1 MRFCGVLT
9 QMRSA
14 FLTAPFCINIS
25 NNTDYE
31 NISVC
36 PRAIHAPRTHLP
48 VRSRAIHAPLLFEY
62 KRRQMPYAHLAL
74 IPRTGSHH
82 ESPYYLSSKAC
93 ETLMCQFKEIN
104 LYFGYLIPN

>member
-14 FLTAPFCINIS
+14 FLTAPFCPNIS

-62 KRRQMPYAHLAL
+62 KRRQMPYAHLVDS
-74 IPRTGSHH
+74 PRSHH

-93 ETLMCQFKEIN
+93 KPLCVN
-104 LYFGYLIPN
+104 LRK